1 MPHALIT
8 GGSRR
13 LGLYLT
19 EHLLADGWQ
28 VTVLTRSSSA
38 ELDRLRGE
46 RLNIVTLD
54 YYQLDQI
61 KTFCQQ
67 MAAQPLDL
75 LIHNASLFVSDVD
88 TGSSEAFSQLFHIH
102 MQLPALLNTELAA
115 ALARSDN
122 GNIIHMT
129 DIYAENPNSDYALYC
144 ATKAGLENLSKSFAK
159 RLAPQVRVNTI
170 QPGALK
176 FLPDHSDASKKQVL
190 KDSLLPHEAGFEP
203 IFQTVQYLLANNFI
217 TGTAIKV
224 DGGRSISRN

>member
-19 EHLLADGWQ
+19 EHLLAEGWHI
-28 VTVLTRSSSA
+28 TVLSRSSSP
-38 ELDRLRGE
+38 ELDRLSSD
-46 RLNIVTLD
+46 RLKLVTLD
-54 YYQLDQI
+54 YYQLDEV
-61 KTFCQQ
+61 KAFCQQ
-67 MAAQPLDL
+67 CADQPLDL
-75 LIHNASLFVSDVD
+75 LIHNASLFVNDGN
-88 TGSSEAFSQLFHIH
+88 TGSSELFSQLFHVH

-129 DIYAENPNSDYALYC
+129 DIYAENPNADYALYC

-159 RLAPQVRVNTI
+159 RLAPAVRVNSI

-176 FLPDHSDASKKQVL
+176 FLPDHSAASKVQVL

-203 IFQTVQYLLANNFI
+203 IFQTVQYLLANTFV